1 MNEPEIQD
9 VRLTRATI
17 LVLERLLS
25 RTAGDPV
32 WGFEVCRS
40 ADLDPGTV
48 YPILARLL
56 DRGWVSVTEETS
68 DHPGRPAR
76 RFYQFTSA
84 GRRKAMQALVDR
96 RFRMTRDGIQ

>member
-1 MNEPEIQD
+1 MNESEVQD

-25 RTAGDPV
+25 RTTGDPV

-40 ADLDPGTV
+40 TDLEPSTV

-56 DRGWVSVTEETS
+56 TRGWVSVAEETS

-76 RFYQFTSA
+76 RFYRLTSA

-96 RFRMTRDGIQ
+96 RLRMTRNGIQ